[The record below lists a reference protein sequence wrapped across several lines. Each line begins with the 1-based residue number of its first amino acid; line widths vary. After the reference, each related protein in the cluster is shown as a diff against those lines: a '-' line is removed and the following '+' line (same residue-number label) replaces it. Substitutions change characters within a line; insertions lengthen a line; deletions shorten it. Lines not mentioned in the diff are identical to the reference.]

1 MKMVT
6 GGAKKVASS
15 AKKVVGGMKKIA
27 GGMGKIGVGKHG
39 IYKIPHKK
47 GDGRRNNNT
56 IRESDIP
63 RKVYYH
69 FIEKPETDFPN
80 PTFIFAYA
88 DYAAV
93 DAIFRVMVGGD
104 NDLGI
109 ARTFTIREEINR
121 PVRYGISMWLIY
133 IELIDPHP
141 DFLSMKE
148 TVQLMEHLMLK
159 YGRAL
164 SMNRVS
170 FEKVYN
176 I

>member
-1 MKMVT
+1 MVADGAKMVVNKAKSIVDDVKMVT
-6 GGAKKVASS
+6 GG
-15 AKKVVGGMKKIA
+15 
-27 GGMGKIGVGKHG
+27 MGRIGIGKHG

-88 DYAAV
+88 DYAVV

-104 NDLGI
+104 NDTGV
-109 ARTFTIREEINR
+109 ARIFTIREEINR
-121 PVRYGISMWLIY
+121 PIRRGVAMWLIY

-148 TVQLMEHLMLK
+148 TAQLMEHLMLK

>member
-1 MKMVT
+1 MV
-6 GGAKKVASS
+6 ANE
-15 AKKVVGGMKKIA
+15 AKKVVNKAKMIVDGVKMMA
-27 GGMGKIGVGKHG
+27 GGMGRIGVSKHG

-47 GDGRRNNNT
+47 GDGRRSNNV
-56 IRESDIP
+56 ISESDIP

-80 PTFIFAYA
+80 PTFIFVYA

-93 DAIFRVMVGGD
+93 DAIFRVLVGGD
-104 NDLGI
+104 NDIGV

-121 PVRYGISMWLIY
+121 PIRQGIAMWLIY

-148 TVQLMEHLMLK
+148 VAQLMEHLMLK

>member
-1 MKMVT
+1 MVAN
-6 GGAKKVASS
+6 GAKKVANK
-15 AKKVVGGMKKIA
+15 AKMMVDDVKMMA
-27 GGMGKIGVGKHG
+27 GGMGRIGVSKHG
-39 IYKIPHKK
+39 IYKLPHKK
-47 GDGRRNNNT
+47 GDGRRSNNT
-56 IRESDIP
+56 ICESDIP

-93 DAIFRVMVGGD
+93 DAIFRVLVGSD
-104 NDLGI
+104 NDIGI
-109 ARTFTIREEINR
+109 ARAFTIREEINR
-121 PVRYGISMWLIY
+121 PIRRGVAMWLIF

-141 DFLSMKE
+141 DFLSLRESAK
-148 TVQLMEHLMLK
+148 LMEHLMLK

>member
-1 MKMVT
+1 MIADEVKM
-6 GGAKKVASS
+6 
-15 AKKVVGGMKKIA
+15 IA
-27 GGMGKIGVGKHG
+27 GSMGWLGVGKHG
-39 IYKIPHKK
+39 IYKITHKK
-47 GDGRRNNNT
+47 GNGRRNKN
-56 IRESDIP
+56 IIPESDIP

-69 FIEKPETDFPN
+69 FIEKPETDFPH

-88 DYAAV
+88 DYASV

-104 NDLGI
+104 NDTGI
-109 ARTFTIREEINR
+109 ARTFTIREELNR
-121 PVRYGISMWLIY
+121 PLRYGISMWLTY
-133 IELIDPHP
+133 VELIDPHP
-141 DFLSMKE
+141 DFLSLRE
-148 TVQLMEHLMLK
+148 SSELMEYLMLK